1 MKFIDIII
9 QNSQAKEAK
18 LYNPSKKA
26 SDNPETGITI
36 NSPAAFHVI
45 KDCATLA
52 HKYIPHIVFGS
63 YANPFEVLRG
73 KFKKSDIE
81 EFVSC
86 AMSDIVLHQLM
97 NLILY
102 KIANSPY
109 LITAAAT
116 TDSMDSTDPY
126 GEYETINPDAPVAQK
141 QQDPVTLLCDVFGV

>member
-18 LYNPSKKA
+18 LYTPSKKA

-52 HKYIPHIVFGS
+52 HKYIPHLVFGS

-116 TDSMDSTDPY
+116 VDTMDSADPY
-126 GEYETINPDAPVAQK
+126 GEYETINPSVPVTQK
-141 QQDPVTLLCDVFGV
+141 QQDPITLLCDVFGV